1 MNLSTQRYA
10 QDLRKYYRMPA
21 VQVSL
26 ALVLS
31 VFVMSIFIVFAL
43 RPTILSIVTLQKTIK
58 ESEKTLAQLDTKVKS
73 LQVASNQL
81 ELLKPALPVVNASIP
96 NEGALYSPLT
106 QALEVLAVQTNVK
119 IESETLGPT
128 LLFSRVL
135 SPFKP
140 AKEQSV
146 VALSFTARATGNY
159 PSINDF
165 LTKLLSMERIVSL
178 ESVTIT
184 REVGNKTTSAGVSLN
199 ISGSAYYLADKAQ
212 LDKAIGEKKGDK

>member
-1 MNLSTQRYA
+1 MNLSTQRYS

-31 VFVMSIFIVFAL
+31 VFVMSIFIMFAL
-43 RPTILSIVTLQKTIK
+43 RPTILSIVTLQKTIA

-81 ELLKPALPVVNASIP
+81 ETLKPSLPVINASIP

-106 QALEVLAVQTNVK
+106 QALEALAVQSNVV
-119 IESETLGPT
+119 IESESLGPT
-128 LLFSRVL
+128 LLFSRIL
-135 SPFKP
+135 TPFKP
-140 AKEQSV
+140 DKGQKV
-146 VALSFTARATGNY
+146 VSLAFTARVTGNY
-159 PSINDF
+159 PDVNTF

-178 ESVTIT
+178 DAATIT

-199 ISGSAYYLADKAQ
+199 VSGNAYYLADEAQ
-212 LDKAIGEKKGDK
+212 LEKAILEKKGKK